1 MIKLLP
7 GTTVKADI
15 SQENIADSIF
25 TPMFL
30 TGGLVLSQ
38 VAQLTGLEPHTIQ
51 NWVKRGF
58 LAPPVQKKYSRRQFS
73 RILIINML
81 KSTLQMDKICA
92 LLSYVNNALD
102 DESDD
107 AIDDSQL
114 YLYLVRMASFAE
126 IHRVYSNAELDA
138 EFDLVLADYTEP
150 FEGARQRLKKVLEIM
165 LIAYRASQLSRLA
178 SDMIA
183 DLDMN
188 R

>member
-1 MIKLLP
+1 
-7 GTTVKADI
+7 
-15 SQENIADSIF
+15 
-25 TPMFL
+25 
-30 TGGLVLSQ
+30 
-38 VAQLTGLEPHTIQ
+38 
-51 NWVKRGF
+51 
-58 LAPPVQKKYSRRQFS
+58 
-73 RILIINML
+73 ML